1 MKPQKGLL
9 TFMAEGNNSPTSQYY
24 SRKLHWP
31 GISLKCSIYR
41 SGVTLGRG
49 YDMKYRTVNEI
60 VNDLTYS
67 GIPIDKA
74 RAIAQGSKKHS
85 CSARDFV
92 IENRKKITD
101 ITEIQQLNLFNL
113 TYSRYEVDSM
123 RFYNKYKTSTS
134 VLWEALHP
142 ILKDVLV
149 DMKYQGVLSFDMVPI
164 FGLNCKDRVIELL
177 KNNQATKPYEASRGR
192 IAYIEGNIS

>member
-9 TFMAEGNNSPTSQYY
+9 TFMAEGNNIPTSQYY

-31 GISLKCSIYR
+31 GISPKCSIYR

-123 RFYNKYKTSTS
+123 RFYNKYKISTS

-177 KNNQATKPYEASRGR
+177 KNNQATKPYELSRGR
-192 IAYIEGNIS
+192 IAYKEGNIS

>member
-67 GIPIDKA
+67 FIPIDKA
-74 RAIAQGSKKHS
+74 RAIAQGSKNTLVLREISSLKIGKKLLIS
-85 CSARDFV
+85 
-92 IENRKKITD
+92 RKSSSLIYL
-101 ITEIQQLNLFNL
+101 I
-113 TYSRYEVDSM
+113 
-123 RFYNKYKTSTS
+123 
-134 VLWEALHP
+134 
-142 ILKDVLV
+142 
-149 DMKYQGVLSFDMVPI
+149 
-164 FGLNCKDRVIELL
+164 
-177 KNNQATKPYEASRGR
+177 
-192 IAYIEGNIS
+192 